1 MAGKNSLFSWK
12 LNEIVV
18 LVVLSIAIGVLFW
31 AWTLVSALAKPLSAI
46 GLDYLLA
53 GVWFVGGTLV
63 AFLIRRPGAALAG
76 ELIAAILEGFITQ
89 WGITA
94 AIWGLAQGLG
104 VELVFAV
111 TGYKKWNRSTM
122 ILAALVS
129 SLFSYALDFFYSQYW
144 TLQAWVWPIQI
155 VSVSVGG
162 IFWAGIL
169 AYAIGRG
176 IIRTGVASNLLS
188 GDDLA

>member
-94 AIWGLAQGLG
+94 AIWGLVQGLG